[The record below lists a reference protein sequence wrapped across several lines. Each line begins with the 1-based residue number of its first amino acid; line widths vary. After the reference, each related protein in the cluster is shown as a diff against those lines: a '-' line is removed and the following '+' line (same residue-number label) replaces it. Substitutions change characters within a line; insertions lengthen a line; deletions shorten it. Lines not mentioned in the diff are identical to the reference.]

1 LKESKPGQKMF
12 KGPIITVS
20 WFLLVI
26 LIFSLSGC
34 GGWNYKNLK
43 RTDKITG
50 EKLRQT
56 WNDYTV
62 YFRPPTAL
70 VYKIKTDKKIQ
81 LSINWVKVTEKDE
94 VTSSAVYYLDDVLE
108 IAGQNNELYGYL
120 IYTYRDSA
128 FVRIIDDNTVELI
141 YTHQIKEGP

>member
-1 LKESKPGQKMF
+1 MF
-12 KGPIITVS
+12 KGLITTVS

-70 VYKIKTDKKIQ
+70 VYKIKNDKKIQ